1 MAERDGPPPAPDS
14 VAAIKEQVVANQK
27 VIDDLNRDISR
38 RTQEVRIIQEISREL
53 NATLELDE
61 LLATILQSMDET
73 FGFRHAMILLLD
85 EARDMLRVAASRGYD
100 DAGIGAE
107 VKVGQGV
114 VGVVAKRRKLM
125 RMGGIGAQVSYAAA
139 VKGRMSPDAESV
151 VKMPGLPN
159 VQSQVAIPLVVKEK
173 LIGVFAVESP
183 EASIFEDRD
192 EILMTILANHAASAI
207 YKARLHA
214 ELKRHTE
221 SLEDLVRER
230 TASLE
235 RAQAQLVQ
243 SEKMAALG
251 LLVAGIAHEINTPMG
266 AIASTHDTVFR
277 AIEKIKGEVGSSA
290 SASLPRLF
298 TMLEGTQKLLTDATS
313 RVTTIVRRL
322 RSFARLDEAELKEA
336 DLNSGIEDTLALV
349 AHELKGVRVIK
360 ELGVLPPVTC
370 YPGRLNQVFLNVI
383 VNARQAI
390 ANDGGEIRIATSHE
404 GGRVRIRIG
413 DNGCGIA
420 ASDLGRVFDP
430 GFTTKGVGVGT
441 GLGLSICYQIIEE
454 QKGSIAIESEPGK
467 GTTVTITVPVRPPAT

>member
-1 MAERDGPPPAPDS
+1 MAERDSPPPAPES
-14 VAAIKEQVVANQK
+14 VRAIKEQVVANQK

-85 EARDMLRVAASRGYD
+85 EPRDVLRVAASRGYD

-114 VGVVAKRRKLM
+114 VGVVAKHRKLM

-139 VKGRMSPDAESV
+139 VKGQMKPGTETAAR
-151 VKMPGLPN
+151 MPGLSN

-173 LIGVFAVESP
+173 LVGVFAVESP

-221 SLEDLVRER
+221 SLADLVRER

-266 AIASTHDTVFR
+266 AIGSTHDTVFR
-277 AIEKIKGEVGSSA
+277 AIQKIKGEVGEA
-290 SASLPRLF
+290 PSLTRIF
-298 TMLEGTQKLLTDATS
+298 TMLEGTQRLLTDATD

-390 ANDGGEIRIATSHE
+390 ANDGEIRIVTFQQ
-404 GGRVRIRIG
+404 G
-413 DNGCGIA
+413 DTVSVQISDTGSGIA
-420 ASDLGRVFDP
+420 AADLGRVFDP

-441 GLGLSICYQIIEE
+441 GLGLSICYQIVQE
-454 QKGSIAIESEPGK
+454 QKGTIGIESEPGK
-467 GTTVTITVPVRPPAT
+467 GTTVTITVPVRPPSSAV

>member
-1 MAERDGPPPAPDS
+1 MAERDPPPPAPDS
-14 VAAIKEQVVANQK
+14 VTAIKEQVVANQK

-85 EARDMLRVAASRGYD
+85 EPRDVLRVAASRGYD

-114 VGVVAKRRKLM
+114 VGVAAARRKLM

-139 VKGRMSPDAESV
+139 VKGQMKPDGDTAA
-151 VKMPGLPN
+151 KMPGLPN
-159 VQSQVAIPLVVKEK
+159 VQSEVAIPLVVKEK
-173 LIGVFAVESP
+173 LIGVFAVECP
-183 EASIFEDRD
+183 EASVFEDRD

-230 TASLE
+230 TARLE

-277 AIEKIKGEVGSSA
+277 AIEKIKGEAGSSP
-290 SASLPRLF
+290 SLTRLF
-298 TMLEGTQKLLTDATS
+298 TMLEGTQRLLTDATG
-313 RVTTIVRRL
+313 RVTSIVRRL

-360 ELGVLPPVTC
+360 ELGALPAVTC

-390 ANDGGEIRIATSHE
+390 AHDGEIRIVTSH
-404 GGRVRIRIG
+404 GDGSVRVQIS
-413 DNGCGIA
+413 DTGCGIA
-420 ASDLGRVFDP
+420 PADLARVFDP

-441 GLGLSICYQIIEE
+441 GLGLSICYQIVEE
-454 QKGSIAIESEPGK
+454 QKGTIGIASELGK
-467 GTTVTITVPVRPPAT
+467 GTTVTITVPVRPS